1 MSQPTVYL
9 GVSARVIPDGTIDA
23 SGANIIN
30 ANGITATTLT
40 ATTLT
45 GTASNTSGINT
56 ISDNSNTNCYIP
68 FSKSMAGSSR
78 PLYVDD
84 VTGPLI
90 YNPSTSTLSATNISG
105 LLDTGGLVF

>member
-30 ANGITATTLT
+30 ATSITGA
-40 ATTLT
+40 LT
-45 GTASNTSGINT
+45 GTSSNTSGINT

-68 FSKSMAGSSR
+68 FSKSTAGSSR
-78 PLYVDD
+78 SLYVDD